1 MKYMSDD
8 KPHYEK
14 EKSRLGRDMSRDK
27 LCDELNK
34 LLVKG
39 RAELEKRKI
48 LGKDNPKEKV
58 AGQFAI
64 KSLGIISISEGPIQ
78 WCNIKRRD
86 GRNHRTYTLD
96 YVIQDIDINSK
107 IPDKSATQR
116 HDDIKI
122 KTHRVKSFSIFGKA
136 VDLRWKTSIP
146 NFELVNLLNDDE
158 FVKKTILESKGKGIT
173 ADLEIK
179 SVNKDKCW
187 IIRLSHTISKF
198 AKHGVPIPTIDQWT
212 VYNKIATYALA
223 MKRIT

>member
-1 MKYMSDD
+1 MSDD